1 MSILILFF
9 KLKDGQV
16 DLLFFSII
24 FYVYFNL
31 LLVYLSFSFIVEFFF
46 NILISFLS
54 IFNHKFLFVDLA
66 TVYIT
71 ILIEFIVVFFFF
83 SIQVVYP
90 TNVSFSF

>member
-1 MSILILFF
+1 MLILILFF

-46 NILISFLS
+46 NILISFIS
-54 IFNHKFLFVDLA
+54 IFDHKFLFVDLA
-66 TVYIT
+66 IVYIT
-71 ILIEFIVVFFFF
+71 VLIEFSVVFFSF
-83 SIQVVYP
+83 SIQAVCLI
-90 TNVSFSF
+90 NVSFSF